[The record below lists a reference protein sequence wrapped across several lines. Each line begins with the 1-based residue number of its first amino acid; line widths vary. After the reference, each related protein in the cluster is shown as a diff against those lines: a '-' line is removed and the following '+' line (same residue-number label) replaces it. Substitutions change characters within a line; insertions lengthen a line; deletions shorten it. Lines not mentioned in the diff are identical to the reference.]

1 MKQLIERFEKQNLS
15 LEISENAPFFNAKAK
30 KIVSKARFPKPE
42 FYYRFKNYENMI
54 AFCEDYIGKIEKQ
67 QAEKERMK
75 NEKKKAV
82 SEFNHKF
89 YEGQIL
95 YESWGYEQT
104 NLRYYQIIGLKG
116 KSVILQKIFKR
127 EVSQTSWASAMCEPV
142 KNSFV
147 GEPFIKRIVPNVD
160 YGGNISYHISMG
172 GCVGRLYIHTEGE
185 QNYSSW
191 YA

>member
-1 MKQLIERFEKQNLS
+1 MNQLIDRFEKQNLS
-15 LEISENAPFFNAKAK
+15 LEISEIVPFYKAKAK
-30 KIVSKARFPKPE
+30 KIVSKAKFPKPE

-54 AFCEDYIGKIEKQ
+54 AFCEDYILKIEKQ
-67 QAEKERMK
+67 QAEKERIK

-82 SEFNHKF
+82 SDFKHNF

-95 YESWGYEQT
+95 YSSWGYEQT
-104 NLRYYQIIGLKG
+104 NLSYYQIIAFKG
-116 KSVILQKIFKR
+116 KSVILQKIFKK

-142 KNSFV
+142 KNSFI

-172 GCVGRLYIHTEGE
+172 DSVGRLMEHKEGQ